1 MFLSWQLNHDEF
13 PAKDHRRPRRQLWRS
28 IDAVQSLTNTP
39 IVASKVC
46 FNLNARSACDNIQR
60 GSSTWR
66 GVTVTRMDT
75 KVSTV

>member
-13 PAKDHRRPRRQLWRS
+13 PAKDHRRPRRQLWGP

-39 IVASKVC
+39 IVARNVC
-46 FNLNARSACDNIQR
+46 FYLDAYIACDIQL

-66 GVTVTRMDT
+66 GVTVTKDDT